1 MRVLIPYRYRK
12 HGASQS
18 RDPAVCGR
26 RYRPGLPPQPP
37 SLEPKPCGEA
47 YALLSIA
54 ETRKAAPEQTPQG
67 LAQLSSSQFIH
78 SAGTLGQSAV
88 DPQPQHTPSF
98 FAFGAIFMK
107 RVSETCYHGLIAP
120 TLTEDSRYF
129 LLKADWTI
137 CSAAPAG
144 NGS

>member
-1 MRVLIPYRYRK
+1 MELPR
-12 HGASQS
+12 A
-18 RDPAVCGR
+18 DNPAVSGR
-26 RYRPGLPPQPP
+26 RYRPGLPPQLP
-37 SLEPKPCGEA
+37 SLEPQPCGGA
-47 YALLSIA
+47 YALLSVA
-54 ETRKAAPEQTPQG
+54 ETQEAAPEKTPQG
-67 LAQLSSSQFIH
+67 LAQPSSSQFIH

-107 RVSETCYHGLIAP
+107 RVSETSYHGLIEP

-129 LLKADWTI
+129 ILKADWTI
-137 CSAAPAG
+137 CSAAPVG